1 MCMDHKVDLHSIYQ
15 SHTEGATLYLNA
27 MNYMTFDICSEIFPL
42 VSLLIRE
49 MRISLMGLKVFCDE
63 ALIPWER

>member
-1 MCMDHKVDLHSIYQ
+1 MCMDHKVDQ

-27 MNYMTFDICSEIFPL
+27 MNYMTFDICSDIFPL
-42 VSLLIRE
+42 VVP
-49 MRISLMGLKVFCDE
+49 RISLMGLKVFCDE